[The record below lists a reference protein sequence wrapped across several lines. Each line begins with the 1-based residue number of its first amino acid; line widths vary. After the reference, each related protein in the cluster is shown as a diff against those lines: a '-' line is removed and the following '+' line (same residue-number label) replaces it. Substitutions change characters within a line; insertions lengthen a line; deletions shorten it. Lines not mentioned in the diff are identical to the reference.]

1 MELQTNLF
9 LLEYAIFHVSMNN
22 MISPTEKC
30 SGAVT
35 SWCGFYLPVS
45 KPSGHA
51 LQSGMLKDDS
61 F

>member
-51 LQSGMLKDDS
+51 LQSLEC
-61 F
+61 